1 MSAPRIVSEPR
12 ILGGK
17 PIIEGTR
24 ISVDIVLEELAGGAS
39 IDELA
44 EDFELTPEHIRRAI
58 GFAAEA
64 MSADFI
70 FPAASE

>member
-1 MSAPRIVSEPR
+1 MSVPRIVSDAR

-17 PIIEGTR
+17 PIIDGTR
-24 ISVDIVLEELAGGAS
+24 VSVEVVLEELAGGAT

-44 EDFELTPEHIRRAI
+44 RDFELSADHIRTAI

-64 MSADFI
+64 MSADFV
-70 FPAASE
+70 FPVAS

>member
-1 MSAPRIVSEPR
+1 MSVPRIVSDPR

-24 ISVDIVLEELAGGAS
+24 ISVEVVLEELAGGAT

-44 EDFELTPEHIRRAI
+44 RDFELTPEHIRTAI

-64 MSADFI
+64 MSADFV
-70 FPAASE
+70 FPVAS